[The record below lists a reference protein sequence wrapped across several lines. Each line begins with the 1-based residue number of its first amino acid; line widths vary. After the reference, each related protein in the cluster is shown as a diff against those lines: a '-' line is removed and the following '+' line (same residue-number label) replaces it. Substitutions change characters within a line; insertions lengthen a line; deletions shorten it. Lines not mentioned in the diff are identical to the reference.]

1 LHTEREN
8 NHWVQFLEKLR
19 SIDFLA
25 TAPKDEQFWYEWE
38 VRMMFDSE
46 LTTLHSAILRITD
59 LGFDDN
65 IDPKKREDI
74 KKKFF
79 CGNLI
84 VS

>member
-1 LHTEREN
+1 
-8 NHWVQFLEKLR
+8 
-19 SIDFLA
+19 
-25 TAPKDEQFWYEWE
+25 
-38 VRMMFDSE
+38 MMFDSE

-59 LGFDDN
+59 LGFDEN